1 MRRQIFL
8 EPLWNPHRFQHQM
21 VAFPPAGYKFVVSN
35 QSPVKLFKAAARSDM
50 ARFLLKASDGIIP
63 TALAKSWLDRWNK
76 PLPDTVL
83 TYAVDH
89 LVFRPEPW
97 VVEVEYASALVGI
110 HPKHFKRFKHVTER
124 ALASPY
130 CRRIL
135 CWSETSRR
143 SLLTDLDS
151 QRFHHKSEV
160 VHYAVPPAPF
170 AKEYRDGK
178 IKLLFVGSGTS
189 KGVFEGRGS
198 EVFEV
203 FVLLCQQ
210 YRNLEL
216 VVRSDVPAYV
226 KARYGG
232 MENLRIMDEIVP
244 REVLEREFQ
253 SADIFLFPSYH
264 TLPPTILEAMSYELP
279 VVTIDSWANSE
290 YVEDGKT
297 GLVAPRSRN
306 VPYYHADTFQ
316 PNFVAPQF
324 AKAMRIPDPE
334 AVGELAR
341 RVSMLIENP
350 ELRRRLGK
358 AGRREAEQ
366 GRFSLARMNE
376 KLKRVFDEAIAGDGQ
391 PDDGG

>member
-1 MRRQIFL
+1 
-8 EPLWNPHRFQHQM
+8 M
-21 VAFPPAGYKFVVSN
+21 VAFPPAGYEFVVSN
-35 QSPVKLFKAAARSDM
+35 QPAGKWVKAAARLDM

-76 PLPDTVL
+76 PLPDAVL

-135 CWSETSRR
+135 CWSEASRR

-226 KARYGG
+226 KALYGG
-232 MENLRIMDEIVP
+232 MENLRIMDKIVP
-244 REVLEREFQ
+244 RDVLEREFQ

-264 TLPPTILEAMSYELP
+264 TLPLTILEAMSYELP
-279 VVTIDSWANSE
+279 VVTIGSWANAE
-290 YVEDGKT
+290 YVEHGKT
-297 GLVAPRSRN
+297 GLVAPRSRK
-306 VPYYHADTFQ
+306 VPDHFAGTRQ
-316 PNFVAPQF
+316 PNFLAPSFPQ
-324 AKAMRIPDPE
+324 AMRTPDRE
-334 AVGELAR
+334 AVAALVAT
-341 RVSMLIENP
+341 VALLIEHP
-350 ELRRRLGK
+350 ELRQRLGK
-358 AGRREAEQ
+358 AARWEVEQ
-366 GRFSLARMNE
+366 GKFSLARMSR
-376 KLKRVFDEAIAGDGQ
+376 KLTQIFDEAVGQESDRADAGRIDTV
-391 PDDGG
+391 PDPANP